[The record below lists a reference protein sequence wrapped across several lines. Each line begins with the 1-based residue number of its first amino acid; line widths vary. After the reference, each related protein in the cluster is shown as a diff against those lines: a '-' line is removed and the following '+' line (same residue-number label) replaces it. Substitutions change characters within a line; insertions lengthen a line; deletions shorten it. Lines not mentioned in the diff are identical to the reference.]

1 MEDYRHSLCQK
12 PTNQPICQARY
23 YGNVV
28 HEILSLVKYQ
38 KDIEKAVEIALAN
51 GWIHFEQTET
61 VTQTIQAIV
70 SHPELMGYF
79 EEGNQV
85 FNEQAIIQNEGKTIK
100 PDRMVLKGANE
111 MLLLDYK
118 TGVHNVKYQQQTLM
132 TISSLILKMATGH
145 CL

>member
-1 MEDYRHSLCQK
+1 M
-12 PTNQPICQARY
+12 
-23 YGNVV
+23 
-28 HEILSLVKYQ
+28 
-38 KDIEKAVEIALAN
+38 AN
-51 GWIHFEQTET
+51 GWIHFEQTAT

-70 SHPELMGYF
+70 SHPELVGYF

-118 TGVHNVKYQQQTLM
+118 TGVHNVKYQQQLENYQEA
-132 TISSLILKMATGH
+132 IEKMGYKVVKKVLVYIGLAIDIVN
-145 CL
+145 LS